1 MAPSTG
7 NAPDSLRRS
16 SRTRSPT
23 KQSEQY
29 PEKRE
34 NFKRSKN
41 IQRQREEASQQ
52 PNGPPK
58 ATRQP
63 FAVEVE
69 LPRPSRAQV
78 IAAKALPALP
88 QINRAA
94 SVPIPLHPGSRPV
107 SDDDLELGVLIEE
120 WKRKRLI
127 WFLTVRDN
135 KPISNNTDYDDLK
148 RVLGLD
154 GGWDSEDELNDRK
167 VIQRRSRA
175 PTTSVPTAVAP
186 QNRPQIGQFDE
197 EPQRRK
203 PILVQNMSAPD
214 VPSSSKD
221 LGKRKATEEAG
232 TQAKR
237 LNTTSVAQLAQS
249 HATQATL
256 RKPNNQDNPNASF
269 VAVQKSQTPA
279 LSGPW
284 RAPSNPGRGSLPQAR
299 SGASSTNKS
308 REPPHDGLR
317 LNHPRQPAPPE
328 PTHHDDMAPT
338 APRVTNNSHNNSGA
352 PKPPGNT
359 AGNPFVQQQLTQ
371 PVRSGSSARPS
382 SSVSRASVQMHP
394 ASTRMSAQGADR
406 GGSTGP
412 RHESHSGSSVTNRA
426 RSSNNPAQ
434 AIRDTGRNGGHGTLD
449 DSVDQ
454 DLEREDEPDIAD
466 RKEQAIPTGSR
477 GRLKFFEGVEKSIL
491 KLSGDALKAIMATQG
506 MYETDPLV
514 LAERRRQA
522 WRLACEELEVDPSHY
537 PLTRVHVQSMCD
549 RLVSWRGKASVSI
562 APEIKYFY
570 FNASFKTFDDAEAYA
585 WIDELR
591 QGRFHM
597 KKGAPPGK
605 GHFQHPVLQLC
616 MDRMMFRDPSD
627 IGVKY
632 VDMFRKPSPELIA
645 YFCSMIQY
653 QCEKY
658 LPDAP
663 LKDKLEFDNQRRAYL
678 THLGSH
684 QVWLKKRN
692 ARRWEMIQEQLFQRG
707 FKHSRATVDADTDV
721 VAKYMLRED
730 GVDSDNPDDEEL
742 AAWEA
747 ELADLVPRAQSVEDS
762 DAGHANPNNQFDV
775 DEGGGAGADTGHGRY
790 EEPINVRHDGGNVFE
805 ERNVPE
811 VLPAGGYSRQLD
823 ADGGYEQEL
832 QDKTGD
838 EFEESQHDTSRGY
851 VQEVQYEAGGRY
863 EQEAQY
869 ETGGYEQEAQY
880 EAGGGYEQEAQ
891 YDDPNQYGGAQLMED
906 SWMAWRPE
914 QTQATDANG
923 RDGDDE
929 REYTQGSQRN
939 MDDRDRTLSSDYG
952 DDYAPRGR
960 RKFVMSSEAED
971 E

>member
-29 PEKRE
+29 LQSRNITAEKRE

-78 IAAKALPALP
+78 IGSQGGRQAAPKPQPTKNAPAAKALPALP

-127 WFLTVRDN
+127 WFLTVCDN

-317 LNHPRQPAPPE
+317 LNHSRQSALPE
-328 PTHHDDMAPT
+328 PTRHDDMAPT

-434 AIRDTGRNGGHGTLD
+434 AIRDTGRNGGHVLT
-449 DSVDQ
+449 
-454 DLEREDEPDIAD
+454 IAA
-466 RKEQAIPTGSR
+466 KQTGSR

-838 EFEESQHDTSRGY
+838 EFEESQHDTSRG
-851 VQEVQYEAGGRY
+851 
-863 EQEAQY
+863 
-869 ETGGYEQEAQY
+869 
-880 EAGGGYEQEAQ
+880 
-891 YDDPNQYGGAQLMED
+891 
-906 SWMAWRPE
+906 WMAWRPE

-929 REYTQGSQRN
+929 QEYTQGSQRN